1 MCPNIY
7 LIMAKLVSYLL
18 WWLLVLLSLLP
29 LRVFY
34 FLSDLFAFM
43 LRKLFKYRTSTIYT
57 NLARSFPDMKYGEL
71 SKVVKEYY
79 TYMCDIFMESIW
91 AISASP
97 KALCRMVTVKNP
109 EVLDG
114 ICARHNKV
122 IVMLG
127 HRGNWELIGAF
138 CGEKKNRRP
147 DSFANCR
154 IMLGYKTANSRIS
167 NFIFEKIRMHEY
179 RKFENKGHI
188 VSSKSI
194 LRDAVREKEKSI
206 YVFIADQSPTVV
218 RTVAQFLN
226 QKTLMFT
233 GAEDLATRLNLPVV
247 YLDMERLKRGRY
259 EMTFTVITEAA
270 GNESPRYV
278 TREYARLLERD
289 IDSNKY
295 NWLWSHKR
303 WKRDLTPAEEDEYT
317 ALTTGSKR

>member
-1 MCPNIY
+1 
-7 LIMAKLVSYLL
+7 MAKMVSYLL

-29 LRVFY
+29 LRLFY
-34 FLSDLFAFM
+34 FLSDIFAFL
-43 LRKLFKYRTSTIYT
+43 LRRVFKYRTSTICT
-57 NLARSFPDMKYGEL
+57 NMARSFPQMKYGEL
-71 SKVVKEYY
+71 SKTVKEYY

-97 KALCRMVTVKNP
+97 KALCGMVTVKNP
-109 EVLDG
+109 QLLDD

-138 CGEKKNRRP
+138 CGEKQNRRP
-147 DSFANCR
+147 DSFANNR
-154 IMLGYKTANSRIS
+154 IMLGYKKANSAVS

-179 RKFENKGHI
+179 SKFENKGHI

-218 RTVAQFLN
+218 RTVARFLN

-233 GAEDLATRLNLPVV
+233 GAEDLAVRLNLPVV

-259 EMTFTVITEAA
+259 EMTFTLITEAA
-270 GNESPRYV
+270 GEEPARFV
-278 TREYARLLERD
+278 TREYARLLEKD
-289 IDSNKY
+289 IASNPY

-303 WKRDLTPAEEDEYT
+303 WKRDLTPEEEQEYAT
-317 ALTTGSKR
+317 LTGAHN